1 MRKLLQ
7 LVILLLFL
15 PIVTWSQTSVSG
27 KVVDVKGEGIPFA
40 TVLEEGTSNGTTTDQ
55 DGAFQLKVSELPTTL
70 IASFVGFE
78 TKKQKISS
86 ENGTLITLKE
96 ESFGLDEVVVT
107 GNRAKPRTVLD
118 SPVPIDNI
126 GVQELKQSGQ
136 DTFDQ
141 MLAYKVPSFNSANQA
156 ISDATAHF
164 DPADLRGLGPSRTLV
179 LINGKRKNQSAQIYL
194 NGTPGKGEVGIDLK
208 SIPIAA
214 IKNIEV
220 LRDGASAQY
229 GSDAIAGVIN
239 IILKD
244 KAEYTEVSAK
254 TGITSEGDGFN
265 FGTDINATFNLGEE
279 GYVNFTAG
287 YYTQQLTNRAGTPGV
302 RDLPSTP
309 QQNWVDWATENPDLG
324 MIVGQPDLTKKDFFV
339 NITYPISEDVDFY
352 TFHGYT
358 QRDGRSFAYYRA
370 PYWRGDV
377 EASEFITPA
386 GSFQGY
392 HPTFEVDVQD
402 NISAAGL
409 KFILGGFNTDLSV
422 TYGRNSV
429 DYTVNRSVNR
439 DYLADHG
446 WSPRTFHPGGYA
458 FSNIIGNLDFS
469 RSFNEMVSAYFG
481 FESKRDMYDAFEGDP
496 FSYYGGG
503 SDSFAGIKP
512 SEAGSWDRTSFATY
526 AGLDLDI
533 TKALLLGG
541 AIRYEDFS
549 DFGSNTSW
557 KVSGRY
563 KIGENAALR
572 ASASTGFRAPSLHQ
586 RYITL
591 SQYIIVPGFADPQLQ
606 GTLANDDPAVVALG
620 VPNLSAET
628 SNNYSFGVTAKLA
641 KNFSFSA
648 DIYNIKVKD
657 RVLFSS
663 QIKSIDGNLDG
674 SDQVEQ
680 ILIDNNVLALQF
692 FINAVST
699 KTTGADV
706 VLDYSNIPLGNGK
719 FGASLSMNFNNTEI
733 DGAVSNPAILEAG
746 GYEIFNRREAGR
758 ITDSR
763 PKSKVLLGLKYKEDK
778 FNIALNNTRFGEVTV
793 FDDADPNLDQVHS
806 SKIVTDLILGY
817 DFDDKFSVSVNAQ
830 NLFDV
835 YPDVLDENLRSAGGR
850 FLYSSEVTQMGFKG
864 ASYSLS
870 LNFKF

>member
-1 MRKLLQ
+1 MKKTLHFLT
-7 LVILLLFL
+7 LLLFI
-15 PIVTWSQTSVSG
+15 PVIAWSQTTVSG
-27 KVVDVKGEGIPFA
+27 KVVNEKGEGIPFA
-40 TVLEEGTSNGTTTDQ
+40 TIIEAGTFNGNTTDE
-55 DGAFQLKVSELPTTL
+55 GGVFEVTVSKLPTSL
-70 IASFVGFE
+70 IASFIGFE
-78 TKKQKISS
+78 TKKQQVTS
-86 ENGTLITLKE
+86 ESGIIITLKE
-96 ESFGLDEVVVT
+96 ASFGLDEIVVT

-118 SPVPIDNI
+118 SPVPVDNI

-208 SIPIAA
+208 SIPTAA
-214 IKNIEV
+214 IARVEV

-239 IILKD
+239 IILKE
-244 KAEYTEVSAK
+244 KSEYAEVTAK

-265 FGTDINATFNLGEE
+265 FGTDFNTTFSIGEK
-279 GYVNFTAG
+279 GHVNFTAG
-287 YYTQQLTNRAGTPGV
+287 YYTQELTNRAGSPGTA
-302 RDLPSTP
+302 DLPSDP
-309 QQNWVDWATENPDLG
+309 QQNWVDWATNNPELG
-324 MIVGQPDLTKKDFFV
+324 MIVGQPDLTKTDV
-339 NITYPISEDVDFY
+339 MANVTYPISDDVEFY
-352 TFHGYT
+352 TFHGFT
-358 QRDGRSFAYYRA
+358 KRDGRSFAYYRA
-370 PYWRGDV
+370 PYWRSDV
-377 EASEFITPA
+377 EASEFLTPA
-386 GSFQGY
+386 ESFEGY
-392 HPTFEVDVQD
+392 HPTFEVDVKD
-402 NISAAGL
+402 NISVAGL
-409 KFILGGFNTDLSV
+409 KFVLAGFNTDLSL

-458 FSNIIGNLDFS
+458 FSNVIGNLDFS
-469 RSFNEMVSAYFG
+469 KVINDQVSLSFG
-481 FESKRDMYDAFEGDP
+481 FESKKDIYQANEGDP

-512 SEAGSWDRTSFATY
+512 SEAGEWDRTSFAAY
-526 AGLDLDI
+526 AGLDYDI
-533 TKALLLGG
+533 TEAFLIGG
-541 AIRYEDFS
+541 AVRYEDFS

-557 KVSGRY
+557 KLNGRY
-563 KIGENAALR
+563 KIGNTTAIR

-586 RYITL
+586 RHITL

-606 GTLANDDPAVVALG
+606 GTLANDNPAVVALG

-628 SNNYSFGVTAKLA
+628 SD
-641 KNFSFSA
+641 NFSFGATSKLNSNLSLSV
-648 DIYNIKVKD
+648 DLYNIKVKD

-680 ILIDNNVLALQF
+680 ILLDNDVLAVQF
-692 FINAVST
+692 FINAVNT
-699 KTTGADV
+699 KTTGADI
-706 VLDYSNIPLGNGK
+706 VLNYKGDSG
-719 FGASLSMNFNNTEI
+719 FSASLAANFNKTEI
-733 DGAVSNPAILEAG
+733 DGAIANPATLEAG

-758 ITDSR
+758 ITDAR
-763 PKSKVLLGLKYKEDK
+763 PKNKILLGLAYKGDK
-778 FNIALNNTRFGEVTV
+778 FNVALNNTSFGEVTV
-793 FDDADPNLDQVHS
+793 FDDVDPNLDQVHS

-817 DFDDKFSVSVNAQ
+817 NFDDKFSVSVNAN

-864 ASYSLS
+864 ANYSVNFS
-870 LNFKF
+870 FKF